1 MKRERP
7 WWLTWMPAAILALA
21 IIGII
26 AASLVL
32 RNNGL
37 GDPAPAPTTG
47 QVTELNWSSFTP
59 EGLDYIE
66 TSRDVRIDLSDGAPE
81 AAPLGLDDDATLTIG
96 PSENLDTD
104 NDYYLIVNGGGEGYG
119 GYKFTVSELSIVTA
133 DGLLESIEAT
143 QSGYPAFREV
153 LNQLRLEVDDFGWPE
168 PDIDALFEDVE
179 VASRDDVP
187 YEFTF
192 GPGSRLGITVAA
204 TALCGTDGFCVLT
217 YLVTPV
223 VR

>member
-1 MKRERP
+1 VKRKRP
-7 WWLTWMPAAILALA
+7 WWLTWLPAAVLVLI
-21 IIGII
+21 IIGVIS
-26 AASLVL
+26 ASVVL
-32 RNNGL
+32 RSNGL

-47 QVTELNWSSFTP
+47 QVTDLNWSSFTP
-59 EGLDYIE
+59 EGLAYIE
-66 TSRDVRIDLSDGAPE
+66 TSRDVRIDLSDGPPD

-104 NDYYLIVNGGGEGYG
+104 NDYYLIVNGGGEGFG
-119 GYKFTVSELSIVTA
+119 GHKFTVSELSIGAA
-133 DGLLESIEAT
+133 DGQLESIEAT

-153 LNQLRLEVDDFGWPE
+153 LNQLRLEVDDFGWAE
-168 PDIDALFEDVE
+168 PDIDALFDDVE
-179 VASRDDVP
+179 VATRDGVP

-192 GPGSRLGITVAA
+192 GPGSRLGINVTA
-204 TALCGTDGFCVLT
+204 TARCGTDGFCVLT

>member
-1 MKRERP
+1 MKRTRP
-7 WWLTWMPAAILALA
+7 WWLTWLPAAILALA
-21 IIGII
+21 IVGII
-26 AASLVL
+26 TASILL
-32 RNNGL
+32 RSNGL

-47 QVTELNWSSFTP
+47 QVTDLNWSSFTA
-59 EGLDYIE
+59 EGLEYIE
-66 TSRDVRIDLSDGAPE
+66 SSRDVRVDLSHGAPD
-81 AAPLGLDDDATLTIG
+81 AAPLGLDDAATLAIG

-133 DGLLESIEAT
+133 DGLLESIDAT

-153 LNQLRLEVDDFGWPE
+153 LNQLRAEVDDFGWPE
-168 PDIDALFEDVE
+168 PDIDKLFEDVE
-179 VASRDDVP
+179 FATRDGVP

-192 GPGSRLGITVAA
+192 GPGSRLGITVSA
-204 TALCGTDGFCVLT
+204 TARCGTDGFCELT